1 MDSTAKFT
9 GKAVGYARH
18 RPSYATEFIDYLA
31 ASNTLKKGSV
41 IADIGS
47 GTGILTKQLLERG
60 FCVLA
65 VEPNADMRSVAER
78 QLSEYL
84 GYISVPGTAEETT
97 LVAASVDLVVVAQAF
112 HWFDH
117 DRFKD
122 ECRRIL
128 KPGAKV
134 ALVWNS
140 RDENSPVVR
149 EMDEINVRYCPTYVG
164 ISGGIENDKLVF
176 ERFFAYGIYEFK
188 TFRNDSVYDLEGFIG
203 RNLSGSYA
211 PREGEANYQPYVMAL
226 ERLFFQY
233 CDGES
238 IAVPSWTRSYA
249 GHV

>member
-1 MDSTAKFT
+1 MDSTVKFT
-9 GKAVGYARH
+9 GKAGGYARY

-31 ASNTLKKGSV
+31 TSNTLTKDSV

-47 GTGILTKQLLERG
+47 GTGILTKQLLDKGLR
-60 FCVLA
+60 VLA

-78 QLSEYL
+78 QLSEYT
-84 GYISVPGTAEETT
+84 GFVSVPGTAEETT
-97 LVAASVDLVVVAQAF
+97 LAATSVDLAVAAQAF

-128 KPGAKV
+128 KPGSKV

-149 EMDEINVRYCPTYVG
+149 EMDDINVRYCPTYVG
-164 ISGGIENDKLVF
+164 VSGGIENDKRVF
-176 ERFFAYGIYEFK
+176 ERFFAEGIYEFK
-188 TFRNDSVYDLEGFIG
+188 TFRNDAEYDLEGFVG

-211 PREGEANYQPYVMAL
+211 PREGDINYQPYVMSL

-233 CDGES
+233 CDGVS